1 MHQEEADLR
10 HDVVAK
16 NKGMEH
22 KVEAAKDQARL
33 ADAVPVLEVM
43 TVPVMG
49 VGASKGDA
57 VNMEARTLKSVNM
70 DSTSETV
77 LGKDKSRR

>member
-1 MHQEEADLR
+1 
-10 HDVVAK
+10 
-16 NKGMEH
+16 MEH
-22 KVEAAKDQARL
+22 KIEAAKDQARL
-33 ADAVPVLEVM
+33 SDDVPVLEVM

-49 VGASKGDA
+49 VGANKGDA